1 MLRIILF
8 IQIVVLFHTIWE
20 VNFDGYI
27 SYCVHWGRIH
37 GISGISIHLY
47 SWQGH
52 HVSNGFLATA
62 EGEFKS
68 ETSNQHGLFTI
79 TILIDVSQLA
89 MQFDDYL

>member
-1 MLRIILF
+1 MVTFRTVHIEGVSMESQVSQF
-8 IQIVVLFHTIWE
+8 I
-20 VNFDGYI
+20 
-27 SYCVHWGRIH
+27 CC
-37 GISGISIHLY
+37 
-47 SWQGH
+47 WQGH